1 MKHVGHYKAKIVS
14 LGVEVSVLYF
24 YGKCQY
30 AQNEWLYI
38 SSKCHS
44 ILDLIT
50 FKILQ
55 EKKGIIIWFV
65 LVYHLLSRGQS
76 MTNCAGLKNPFI
88 MLKVKHTCKKHW
100 IDFPSWGKVKSMN
113 ELLKE
118 SIQNVV
124 VINFIFVN
132 ADKVIAIDNTS
143 WISLHLYVVQGWK
156 QIPFFVF
163 LEKVGV

>member
-1 MKHVGHYKAKIVS
+1 
-14 LGVEVSVLYF
+14 
-24 YGKCQY
+24 
-30 AQNEWLYI
+30 
-38 SSKCHS
+38 
-44 ILDLIT
+44 
-50 FKILQ
+50 
-55 EKKGIIIWFV
+55 
-65 LVYHLLSRGQS
+65 